1 MPSGIAGDTLLM
13 AGQNGI
19 LRLNPPFI
27 FYGQAMSEMY
37 IHENGLVSFGLCQE
51 CPVVI
56 DFSFAT
62 PPLIAPLWFEAA
74 TLQGNVLYRIA
85 TDNQTLTASRNYIL
99 SELGEDFSP
108 SYVVVITWTEVP
120 GPPEASTFQA
130 LFGSNGT
137 HSYVLFAYA
146 DVQVS
151 GNIQVGFSYGDGL
164 SFRRIASLLMGNI
177 GTLTSQSNVQA
188 DPTPGRYIY
197 RVDSKLMLL

>member
-1 MPSGIAGDTLLM
+1 MPSGTSAGDTLLM
-13 AGQNGI
+13 AGQNDI

-27 FYGQAMSEMY
+27 FYGQARSEMY

-74 TLQGNVLYRIA
+74 TLQGNVLYRI
-85 TDNQTLTASRNYIL
+85 TTGTETLTASRNYIL

-120 GPPEASTFQA
+120 GPPCLGATGRTATSC
-130 LFGSNGT
+130 
-137 HSYVLFAYA
+137 
-146 DVQVS
+146 
-151 GNIQVGFSYGDGL
+151 
-164 SFRRIASLLMGNI
+164 LLMPMFRCQETYKWDLVMEMDLVSEELPPFLW
-177 GTLTSQSNVQA
+177 GTLA
-188 DPTPGRYIY
+188 H
-197 RVDSKLMLL
+197 